1 MTAHYFS
8 QGTVSQMN
16 QYLYKYFIN
25 YNSVYNDDVIVH
37 AEPLEKESLV
47 DKVSFLINS
56 LLWIIIRHFLFL

>member
-1 MTAHYFS
+1 
-8 QGTVSQMN
+8 MN